1 MTESQRDGRGA
12 WLGFSLKGQRYA
24 LSLTSV
30 REVIRPGD
38 ITPVPGAPVDVLG
51 VVNLRGQIVPVL
63 DGRRRF
69 GLDGTGDAAD
79 EDAQRVIVFDDGG
92 TVVGMRIDVIGDML
106 TFDPDEVAPRRPVV
120 PSAAT
125 TLSAASSPVTTDSSP
140 WSTSRSS
147 AAPDLG

>member
-1 MTESQRDGRGA
+1 MTQPQHDGHAA

-24 LSLTSV
+24 VSLASV

-38 ITPVPGAPVDVLG
+38 ITPVPGAPDDVLG

-69 GLDGTGDAAD
+69 GLDGTLEEGA
-79 EDAQRVIVFDDGG
+79 EDARRVIVFDDDG

-106 TFDPDEVAPRRPVV
+106 TFKADDVAPPPPGRAERRDDPVSGV
-120 PSAAT
+120 LTRDDGFIALVDVQKLCRA
-125 TLSAASSPVTTDSSP
+125 
-140 WSTSRSS
+140 
-147 AAPDLG
+147 

>member
-1 MTESQRDGRGA
+1 MTDTPRDGRGA

-38 ITPVPGAPVDVLG
+38 ITPVPGAPDDVLG
-51 VVNLRGQIVPVL
+51 IVNLRGQIVPVL

-69 GLDGTGDAAD
+69 GLDGVASAD
-79 EDAQRVIVFDDGG
+79 EEDAQRVIVFDDGG

-106 TFDPDEVAPRRPVV
+106 TFNPDEVDPPPPGRAERRDDPVSGV
-120 PSAAT
+120 ITRDDGFIALVDVAR
-125 TLSAASSPVTTDSSP
+125 LCRA
-140 WSTSRSS
+140 
-147 AAPDLG
+147 

>member
-1 MTESQRDGRGA
+1 VTESQRDGRGA

-106 TFDPDEVAPRRPVV
+106 TFDPDEVAPPPPGRAERRDDPVSGV
-120 PSAAT
+120 ITRDDGFIALVDVQKLCRA
-125 TLSAASSPVTTDSSP
+125 
-140 WSTSRSS
+140 
-147 AAPDLG
+147 